1 MYTYI
6 SPSMYIYTYSYIHI
20 YIHIIYICVYI
31 CTYMYMSTCM
41 CRCHK
46 AFLTRSTH
54 SFNVC
59 CELLA
64 PCQCVSHTHSF
75 TFSLFHSHTHTHTC
89 MHVRTHARIHTHTH
103 AHVWQQTHYVAEEP
117 CIIHERDLLI
127 KKICFEEHVHA
138 NRVVLV
144 TVACVNIFNRLSNRI
159 QPAAAHPPP
168 CFVQHTTPA
177 PTPQWSHPTHLI
189 DMSI

>member
-75 TFSLFHSHTHTHTC
+75 TFSLFHSHTHTHACTYA
-89 MHVRTHARIHTHTH
+89 RTHPHTHTH
-103 AHVWQQTHYVAEEP
+103 TCTRMAADTLCCCRALHHTCARPAHKEDMLRRA
-117 CIIHERDLLI
+117 R
-127 KKICFEEHVHA
+127 
-138 NRVVLV
+138 
-144 TVACVNIFNRLSNRI
+144 ACE
-159 QPAAAHPPP
+159 
-168 CFVQHTTPA
+168 
-177 PTPQWSHPTHLI
+177 
-189 DMSI
+189 

>member
-1 MYTYI
+1 M
-6 SPSMYIYTYSYIHI
+6 
-20 YIHIIYICVYI
+20 CVVNYWHLVSV
-31 CTYMYMSTCM
+31 Y
-41 CRCHK
+41 H
-46 AFLTRSTH
+46 TRTH
-54 SFNVC
+54 S
-59 CELLA
+59 LSL
-64 PCQCVSHTHSF
+64 SF
-75 TFSLFHSHTHTHTC
+75 TLTHTH
-89 MHVRTHARIHTHTH
+89 MHARTHARIHTHTHTH
-103 AHVWQQTHYVAEEP
+103 AHVWQQTHYVAAEP
-117 CIIHERDLLI
+117 CIIHVRDLLI

-138 NRVVLV
+138 NRLVLV